1 MLQED
6 STLSIEE
13 FNLLIVDDSEDDVFL
28 LMHALR
34 KGGLNPKHTHVE
46 DKDELSD
53 ALENQGPWDLVI
65 TDHNMVVFNS
75 AEALQIVREHSRDL
89 SVIIVSGEIAEKAAI
104 DSMQEGGAQD
114 FIMKDNLARLIP
126 VISRE
131 LKQNESRKA
140 KLQAEANYHYLAYHD
155 TLTDLVNRREFENRL
170 SQALQDAKKSQET
183 HIFMFLD
190 LDQFKIINDTCG
202 HLAGDELLV
211 QVTQTLKNQIR
222 ERDTLARL
230 GGDEFGILLKNHTK
244 NQALQ
249 IAADIRTNVA
259 NMRFIWQKKPFDTSI
274 SIGIV
279 QVDESVSDQQELLA
293 CADIACY
300 ASKDKSQDGVTWY
313 SDDDTDL
320 NQRRTDMHWAPRIKQ
335 AALQDNFVL
344 FLQPMTNLQGGLG
357 PHAEFLVRMDEGE
370 GLIPPGEFIPAAE
383 RYNLMPTID
392 RWVVKNVFKYLD
404 DSELGRQEQGTY
416 FVNLSG
422 STLSDQSFFE
432 YIKLLQ
438 KEHNINPQLICFE
451 ITETEAINNLVDSVE
466 FIIDIREKGFKFA
479 LDDFGVGLSSFTY
492 LKTIPVDFLKIDG
505 GFVKNMLNDP
515 IDQGIVDACNHIAH
529 AAGLKTVAEFIEDA
543 ETLEALTSMGVDFGQ
558 GYHMAKP
565 GPLPAMRLESIVM

>member
-1 MLQED
+1 MLQEESSLQVKD
-6 STLSIEE
+6 
-13 FNLLIVDDSEDDVFL
+13 FNLLIIDDSEDDVFL
-28 LMHALR
+28 LMHALK
-34 KGGLNPKHTHVE
+34 KGGLNPNYTHVE
-46 DKDELSD
+46 SKEELNE
-53 ALENQGPWDLVI
+53 ALKNEGPWDLVI

-75 AEALQIVREHSRDL
+75 TEALGIVREFSEDL
-89 SVIIVSGEIAEKAAI
+89 SVIIVSGEIGEKTAV

-170 SQALQDAKKSQET
+170 GLALQDVKNSQET

-202 HLAGDELLV
+202 HVAGDELLV
-211 QVTQTLKNQIR
+211 KVTQTIKSQIR

-230 GGDEFGILLKNHTK
+230 GGDEFGILLENYSKK
-244 NQALQ
+244 QALE
-249 IAADIRTNVA
+249 IAEDIRRSVS
-259 NMRFIWQKKPFDTSI
+259 NMRFIWQQKPFDTAI

-279 QVDESVSDQQELLA
+279 QVDENVSDQQELLA

-300 ASKDKSQDGVTWY
+300 AAKEKGQNGVTWY

-320 NQRRTDMHWAPRIKQ
+320 NQRRSDMQWAPRIKQ
-335 AALQDNFVL
+335 AAQKDYFVL
-344 FLQPMTNLQGGLG
+344 YMQSMTNLQDDVGL
-357 PHAEFLVRMDEGE
+357 HAEFLVRMDEGD
-370 GLIPPGEFIPAAE
+370 GLIPPGAFIPAAE

-404 DSELGRQEQGTY
+404 ESGLGRQVQGTY

-432 YIKLLQ
+432 YIKELQ
-438 KEHNINPQLICFE
+438 KEYNINPQLICFE
-451 ITETEAINNLVDSVE
+451 ITETEAINNLIDAVE

-505 GFVKNMLNDP
+505 GFVKNMLSDP
-515 IDQGIVDACNHIAH
+515 IDQGIVEACNQIAH

-543 ETLEALTSMGVDFGQ
+543 DTLNTLKDMGVDFGQ

-565 GPLPAMRLESIVM
+565 GPLPPI

>member
-1 MLQED
+1 MLKEKCSLQAKA
-6 STLSIEE
+6 
-13 FNLLIVDDSEDDVFL
+13 FNLLIVDDSDDDVFL
-28 LMHALR
+28 LMHALK
-34 KGGLNPKHTHVE
+34 KGGLNPKYTHIE
-46 DKDELSD
+46 SKDELSE
-53 ALENQGPWDLVI
+53 ALKSDKPWDLVI
-65 TDHNMVVFNS
+65 TDHNMVGFDS
-75 AEALQIVREHSRDL
+75 TEAVAVVREHCEDL
-89 SVIIVSGEIAEKAAI
+89 SVIIVSGEIAEQAAI
-104 DSMQEGGAQD
+104 DAMKEGGAQD

-170 SQALQDAKKSQET
+170 DLAVQDAKSSQGT

-190 LDQFKIINDTCG
+190 LDQFKIVNDTCG
-202 HLAGDELLV
+202 HVAGDELLV
-211 QVTQTLKNQIR
+211 KITQTIKSQIR

-230 GGDEFGILLKNHTK
+230 GGDEFGILLENYTK
-244 NQALQ
+244 KQALQ
-249 IAADIRTNVA
+249 LAEDIRSSVSD
-259 NMRFIWQKKPFDTSI
+259 MRFVWQKTPFDTSI
-274 SIGIV
+274 SLGVV
-279 QVDESVSDQQELLA
+279 QIDQHVRDKQELLM

-300 ASKDKSQDGVTWY
+300 AAKEKAHDGVTWY
-313 SDDDTDL
+313 SADDDAL
-320 NQRRTDMHWAPRIKQ
+320 NKRRNEMQWAPRIKQ
-335 AALQDNFVL
+335 AAAEDKFVL
-344 FLQPMTNLQGGLG
+344 YLQPMTNLQDDQG
-357 PHAEFLVRMDEGE
+357 PHAEFLVRMDEGD
-370 GLIPPGEFIPAAE
+370 GLIPPGAFMPAAE

-404 DSELGRQEQGTY
+404 ESGLGRQEHGTY

-432 YIKLLQ
+432 YIKKLQ
-438 KEHNINPQLICFE
+438 LEYNINPQIICFE
-451 ITETEAINNLVDSVE
+451 ITETEAINNLVDAVG
-466 FIIDIREKGFKFA
+466 FILDIREKGFKFA

-515 IDQGIVDACNHIAH
+515 IDQGIVEACNQIAH

-543 ETLEALTSMGVDFGQ
+543 ETLEALRVIGVDFGQ
-558 GYHMAKP
+558 GFHMAKP
-565 GPLPAMRLESIVM
+565 APLPIIV

>member
-1 MLQED
+1 MLQQDNLNQLD
-6 STLSIEE
+6 S
-13 FNLLIVDDSEDDVFL
+13 FKLLIVDDSEDDVYL
-28 LMHALR
+28 LMHALK
-34 KGGLNPKHTHVE
+34 KGGLKPNHTHVE
-46 DKDELSD
+46 NKIELND
-53 ALENQGPWDLVI
+53 ALEHQGPWDLVI

-75 AEALQIVREHSRDL
+75 TEALQVVREYSADL
-89 SVIIVSGEIAEKAAI
+89 SVIIVSGEIDEVAAI
-104 DSMQEGGAQD
+104 DSMKAGGAQD

-126 VISRE
+126 VICRE
-131 LKQNESRKA
+131 LQQNESRKA

-170 SQALQDAKKSQET
+170 AQALQDAKRNHET

-211 QVTQTLKNQIR
+211 QVTHTLKKQIR

-244 NQALQ
+244 HQALQ
-249 IAADIRTNVA
+249 LAEDLRDSVS
-259 NMRFIWQKKPFDTSI
+259 NMRFMWQKKPFDTVI

-279 QVDESVSDQQELLA
+279 QIDKGVSDQQELLA
-293 CADIACY
+293 RADIACY
-300 ASKDKSQDGVTWY
+300 ASKDKSHDGITWY
-313 SDDDTDL
+313 SEDDHDL
-320 NQRRTDMHWAPRIKQ
+320 NRRRSDMHWAPRIKQ
-335 AALQDNFVL
+335 AALHDYFVL
-344 FLQPMTNLQGGLG
+344 HLQAMTNLQCEEG

-370 GLIPPGEFIPAAE
+370 GLIPPGDFIPAAE

-404 DSELGRQEQGTY
+404 ESDLGRQEKGTY

-543 ETLEALTSMGVDFGQ
+543 DTLTVLASMGVDFGQ

-565 GPLPAMRLESIVM
+565 APLPVTVV

>member
-1 MLQED
+1 MQQED
-6 STLSIEE
+6 KLRNSALALDE
-13 FNLLIVDDSEDDVFL
+13 FKLLIVDDSEDDVYL

-34 KGGLNPKHTHVE
+34 KGGLNPIHTHV
-46 DKDELSD
+46 DDQDELSD
-53 ALENQGPWDLVI
+53 ALKNQGPWDLVI

-75 AEALQIVREHSRDL
+75 TEALQIVREHSKDL
-89 SVIIVSGEIAEKAAI
+89 SVIIVSGEIAEQAAI

-126 VISRE
+126 VICRE

-170 SQALQDAKKSQET
+170 GQALQDVKRSQEI
-183 HIFMFLD
+183 HIFMLLD
-190 LDQFKIINDTCG
+190 LVQFKIINDTCG

-211 QVTQTLKNQIR
+211 QVTQTLKKQIR

-249 IAADIRTNVA
+249 IAADIRSSIA
-259 NMRFIWQKKPFDTSI
+259 AMRFTWQQKPFDTAI

-279 QVDESVSDQQELLA
+279 QIDANVSDQQALLA
-293 CADIACY
+293 CADIACF
-300 ASKDKSQDGVTWY
+300 ASKDKSGEGVTWY
-313 SDDDTDL
+313 SEDDIDL
-320 NQRRTDMHWAPRIKQ
+320 NNRRSEMHWAPRIKQ
-335 AALQDNFVL
+335 ATLQDNFVL
-344 FLQPMTNLQGGLG
+344 YLQPMTNLQDSLG
-357 PHAEFLVRMDEGE
+357 PHAEFLVRMDEGD
-370 GLIPPGEFIPAAE
+370 GLIPPGAFIPAAE

-404 DSELGRQEQGTY
+404 ESNLGRQEQGTY

-432 YIKLLQ
+432 YIKQLQ
-438 KEHNINPQLICFE
+438 KDHNINPQLICFE
-451 ITETEAINNLVDSVE
+451 ITETEAINNLVDAVE

-492 LKTIPVDFLKIDG
+492 LKTIPVDFLKVDG

-529 AAGLKTVAEFIEDA
+529 AAGLKTVAEFIED
-543 ETLEALTSMGVDFGQ
+543 EGTLKALASMGVDFGQ

-565 GPLPAMRLESIVM
+565 GPLPIISV